1 MLDVTPY
8 YTGSIVQQRRLITIE
23 FTAHACMQMADRS
36 TEVLVVH
43 MDYRAKLQVLRFL
56 SDGAV
61 PPF

>member
-8 YTGSIVQQRRLITIE
+8 YTGSIVQQRRLITTE

-43 MDYRAKLQVLRFL
+43 MDDRAKLQVPL
-56 SDGAV
+56 
-61 PPF
+61 